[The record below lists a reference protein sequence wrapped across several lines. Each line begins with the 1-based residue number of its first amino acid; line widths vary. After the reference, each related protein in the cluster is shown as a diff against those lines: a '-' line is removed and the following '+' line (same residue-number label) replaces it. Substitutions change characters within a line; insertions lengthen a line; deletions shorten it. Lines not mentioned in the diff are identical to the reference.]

1 MSDLLFGI
9 LCFSAGVLTAAA
21 LPRVY
26 EFGKRLITK
35 TRNVVDRDKQE

>member
-1 MSDLLFGI
+1 MNDLFFGI

-26 EFGKRLITK
+26 EFGKRLILK
-35 TRNVVDRDKQE
+35 TRNAVDSDKQE